1 MALPHVIQMQ
11 LIKKRIKGKE
21 GKQKI
26 NELKKI
32 AEELPSFTSGAYAE
46 IRKWVQEEIGKT
58 KTRTKVKHQ
67 DWIGVKKEGAAQ
79 IVLVGA
85 PNIGKSSLL
94 KALSD
99 IQIKVANYAFTTLKP
114 IPSIIKYEGIEVQ
127 LVEIPGLIEGAHEDK
142 GGGKRLLG
150 IIRGADGIILMHD
163 LSRNTDEVKMIIN
176 ELDEAGIAKPMIIA
190 ANKIDLGTEN
200 LEKLKKEFPD
210 KTILPISVKQRI
222 GLEELKKQAWK
233 LTGLIKVYTQDK
245 KQPIALPKGATVKEL
260 AEKVHKDFVKRFK
273 QAIVTGT
280 SAKFPKQRTGLG
292 HVLEDGDVVE
302 IQKIT

>member
-11 LIKKRIKGKE
+11 IIKKRIKGKE

-26 NELKKI
+26 NELKQI
-32 AEELPSFTSGAYAE
+32 REELPNFTSGAYAE
-46 IRKWVQEEIGKT
+46 IKAWIKEEIGKT
-58 KTRTKVKHQ
+58 KTRAKVKHQ
-67 DWIGVKKEGAAQ
+67 DWIGIRKEGAAQ

-114 IPSIIKYEGIEVQ
+114 IPAIIKYEGIEVQ
-127 LVEIPGLIEGAHEDK
+127 LVEIPGLIQGAHKNK

-163 LSRNTDEVKMIIN
+163 LSRSTQEIKMILN
-176 ELDEAGIAKPMIIA
+176 ELAEAGIEKPMIIA

-200 LEKLKKEFPD
+200 LERLRKEFLD
-210 KTILPISVKQRI
+210 KTLLPISVKKGI
-222 GLEELKKQAWK
+222 GLEELKKQAWE
-233 LTGLIKVYTQDK
+233 LTGLIKVYTPNQK
-245 KQPIALPKGATVKEL
+245 KPIALPKKATVKQL
-260 AEKVHKDFVKRFK
+260 AEKVHKDFVKKFK
-273 QAIVTGT
+273 YAIVTGT
-280 SAKFPKQRTGLG
+280 SAKFSKQRVGLG
-292 HVLEDGDVVE
+292 HVLEEGDLIE
-302 IQKIT
+302 LIT

>member
-26 NELKKI
+26 NELKQI
-32 AEELPSFTSGAYAE
+32 MEELPNFTSGAYAE
-46 IRKWVQEEIGKT
+46 IRAWIKEEIRKT
-58 KTRTKVKHQ
+58 KTRSKVKHQ

-142 GGGKRLLG
+142 GGGRRLLG

-163 LSRNTDEVKMIIN
+163 LSRSTDEIKMILN
-176 ELDEAGIAKPMIIA
+176 EQDEAGIEKPMIIA

-200 LEKLKKEFPD
+200 LEKLRKEFPD
-210 KTILPISVKQRI
+210 KVILPISVKQEIR
-222 GLEELKKQAWK
+222 LEELKKQTWK

-245 KQPIALPKGATVKEL
+245 KQPIALPKGATIKKL

-273 QAIVTGT
+273 YAIVTGT
-280 SAKFPKQRTGLG
+280 SAKFPKQRVGLG
-292 HVLEDGDVVE
+292 HVLEDRDVVE
-302 IQKIT
+302 IVT

>member
-1 MALPHVIQMQ
+1 MQ

-26 NELKKI
+26 NELKQI
-32 AEELPSFTSGAYAE
+32 MEELPGFTSGAYAE
-46 IRKWVQEEIGKT
+46 IRAWIKEEIGKT
-58 KTRTKVKHQ
+58 KTRAKVKHQ
-67 DWIGVKKEGAAQ
+67 DWIGVKKDGAAQ

-114 IPSIIKYEGIEVQ
+114 IPAMIKYEGIEVQ
-127 LVEIPGLIEGAHEDK
+127 LVEIPGLIKGAHEDK
-142 GGGKRLLG
+142 GGGRRLLG

-163 LSRNTDEVKMIIN
+163 LSRNTAEAKMILN
-176 ELDEAGIAKPMIIA
+176 ELDKAGIDKPMIIA

-200 LEKLKKEFPD
+200 LENLKKEFPD
-210 KTILPISVKQRI
+210 KTILAISVKQGI
-222 GLEELKKQAWK
+222 GLEELKKQAWN

-245 KQPIALPKGATVKEL
+245 EQPIALPKGATIKQL

-273 QAIVTGT
+273 HAIVTGK
-280 SAKFPKQRTGLG
+280 SAKFPKQRAGLG

-302 IQKIT
+302 ITT

>member
-26 NELKKI
+26 NELKQI
-32 AEELPSFTSGAYAE
+32 MQELPGYKSGHYAD
-46 IRKWVQEEIGKT
+46 IRKWIQEEIAKT

-114 IPSIIKYEGIEVQ
+114 IPAIIKYEGTEVQ
-127 LVEIPGLIEGAHEDK
+127 LVEIPGLIKGAHEDK

-163 LSRNTDEVKMIIN
+163 LSRNTDEVKIILN
-176 ELDEAGIAKPMIIA
+176 ELDEAGIEKPMIIA

-200 LEKLKKEFPD
+200 LESLRKEFPD
-210 KTILPISVKQRI
+210 KIIIPVSVKQGI
-222 GLEELKKQAWK
+222 GLEKLKKQAWN
-233 LTGLIKVYTQDK
+233 LTGLIKVYTKDK
-245 KQPIALPKGATVKEL
+245 KQPIALPKGATVKQL
-260 AEKVHKDFVKRFK
+260 AEKIHKDFVKRFK
-273 QAIVTGT
+273 FAIITGT
-280 SAKFPKQRTGLG
+280 SAKFPKQRAGLG
-292 HVLEDGDVVE
+292 HVLEDGDVTE
-302 IQKIT
+302 IIT

>member
-1 MALPHVIQMQ
+1 
-11 LIKKRIKGKE
+11 
-21 GKQKI
+21 
-26 NELKKI
+26 
-32 AEELPSFTSGAYAE
+32 
-46 IRKWVQEEIGKT
+46 
-58 KTRTKVKHQ
+58 
-67 DWIGVKKEGAAQ
+67 
-79 IVLVGA
+79 VLVGA

-127 LVEIPGLIEGAHEDK
+127 LVEIPGLIKGAHEDK

-163 LSRNTDEVKMIIN
+163 LSRSTEEVKMILQ
-176 ELDEAGIAKPMIIA
+176 ELVEAGIEKPMLIA
-190 ANKIDLGTEN
+190 ANKIDIGMQN

-210 KTILPISVKQRI
+210 KTILPISVKQEI
-222 GLEELKKQAWK
+222 GLEELKKQTWK

-280 SAKFPKQRTGLG
+280 SAKFPKQRVGLG
-292 HVLEDGDVVE
+292 HVVEDGDVVE
-302 IQKIT
+302 IVT

>member
-26 NELKKI
+26 NELKQI
-32 AEELPSFTSGAYAE
+32 LTELPGYKSGAYAE
-46 IRKWVQEEIGKT
+46 IRAWIKEEIRKI
-58 KTRTKVKHQ
+58 KTRAKVKHQ

-114 IPSIIKYEGIEVQ
+114 IPAMIKYEGIEVQ
-127 LVEIPGLIEGAHEDK
+127 LVEIPGLIKGAHEDK
-142 GGGKRLLG
+142 GGGRRLLG

-163 LSRNTDEVKMIIN
+163 LSRNTGEVKMILN
-176 ELDEAGIAKPMIIA
+176 ELDEAGIEKPMIIA

-200 LEKLKKEFPD
+200 LENLRKEFPD
-210 KTILPISVKQRI
+210 KTILAISVKQGT

-233 LTGLIKVYTQDK
+233 LTGLIKAYTQDK
-245 KQPIALPKGATVKEL
+245 EQPIALPKGATIKQL

-273 QAIVTGT
+273 YAIVTGT
-280 SAKFPKQRTGLG
+280 SAKFPKQRVGLG

-302 IQKIT
+302 IIT

>member
-11 LIKKRIKGKE
+11 LIQKRIKGKE

-46 IRKWVQEEIGKT
+46 IRKWIQEEIGKT
-58 KTRTKVKHQ
+58 KTRAKVKHQ
-67 DWIGVKKEGAAQ
+67 DWIGIKKEGAAQ
-79 IVLVGA
+79 LVLVGA

-127 LVEIPGLIEGAHEDK
+127 LVEIPGLIKGAHEDK

-163 LSRNTDEVKMIIN
+163 LSRSTEEVKMILQ
-176 ELDEAGIAKPMIIA
+176 ELVEAGIEKPMLIA
-190 ANKIDLGTEN
+190 ANKIDIGMQN

-210 KTILPISVKQRI
+210 KTILPISVKQEI
-222 GLEELKKQAWK
+222 GLEELKKQTWK

-280 SAKFPKQRTGLG
+280 SAKFPKQRVGLG
-292 HVLEDGDVVE
+292 HVVEDGDVVE
-302 IQKIT
+302 IVT

>member
-11 LIKKRIKGKE
+11 LIQKRIKGKE

-46 IRKWVQEEIGKT
+46 IRKWIQEEIGKT
-58 KTRTKVKHQ
+58 KTRAKVKHQ

-127 LVEIPGLIEGAHEDK
+127 LVEIPGLIKGAHEDK

-150 IIRGADGIILMHD
+150 IIRGADGIVVMHD
-163 LSRNTDEVKMIIN
+163 LSRSTEEVKMILN
-176 ELDEAGIAKPMIIA
+176 ELDKAGIEKPLIIA

-210 KTILPISVKQRI
+210 KIIVPISVKQEI

-233 LTGLIKVYTQDK
+233 LTNLIKVYTQEK
-245 KQPIALPKGATVKEL
+245 EQPIALPKGATVKEL
-260 AEKVHKDFVKRFK
+260 AEKVHKDFVKKFK
-273 QAIVTGT
+273 HAIVTGT
-280 SAKFPKQRTGLG
+280 SAKFPKQRVGLG

-302 IQKIT
+302 IIT

>member
-11 LIKKRIKGKE
+11 LIQKRIKGKE

-46 IRKWVQEEIGKT
+46 IRAWIKEEIGKT
-58 KTRTKVKHQ
+58 KTRAKVKHQ

-114 IPSIIKYEGIEVQ
+114 IPSIIKYDGIEVQ
-127 LVEIPGLIEGAHEDK
+127 LVEIPGLIKGAHEDR
-142 GGGKRLLG
+142 GRGKRLLG

-163 LSRNTDEVKMIIN
+163 LSRSTEEVKIILN
-176 ELDEAGIAKPMIIA
+176 ELDKAGIEKPMLIA

-210 KTILPISVKQRI
+210 RVILPISVKQEI
-222 GLEELKKQAWK
+222 GLEELKKQTWK

-245 KQPIALPKGATVKEL
+245 EQPIALPKGATVKEL
-260 AEKVHKDFVKRFK
+260 AEKIHKDFVKKFK
-273 QAIVTGT
+273 HAIVTGT
-280 SAKFPKQRTGLG
+280 SAKFPKQRVGLG
-292 HVLEDGDVVE
+292 HIVEDGDVVE
-302 IQKIT
+302 IIT